1 MRVKECPFCGG
12 EAKII
17 VNAQTLSA
25 RACCE
30 PCKVIMKR
38 DFKGSKKIKEI
49 LEEMITQEWN
59 RRDGSDV
66 DESSR
71 KKCETESTL

>member
-1 MRVKECPFCGG
+1 MKKLKRCPFCGG
-12 EAKII
+12 EAKIS

-38 DFKGSKKIKEI
+38 DFKGSKRIKEI
-49 LEEMITQEWN
+49 LEEMMAQEWN
-59 RRDGSDV
+59 RRNGSDV
-66 DESSR
+66 CDESS
-71 KKCETESTL
+71 